1 MKKNH
6 FVLAALLIV
15 MSVMSAVAQKFEGT
29 IRWKLNYDMATFLK
43 SPAMKESM
51 QQASQMF
58 GGADVNNNPQI
69 VQMIQG
75 MLPQGFDMKIKEGN
89 TLLKVKG
96 GMQAMMGGGDV
107 LYRKD
112 KKQSYVV
119 DYTQKMYT
127 EIKDDADEKVSKPK
141 ITKTSETA
149 TVAGHKCTKY
159 VVETSVEG
167 TKFAQHI
174 WTTTDIK
181 DIDKDI
187 IKQMNAGQ
195 DKAAIFF
202 DGMQGVPLKVAIPE
216 MGIGMEVTDLVREKL
231 NSTDFVIP
239 SDFRK
244 RD

>member
-6 FVLAALLIV
+6 FVLAALLV
-15 MSVMSAVAQKFEGT
+15 VASVMSAAAQKFEGT

-43 SPAMKESM
+43 SEAMKESM

-58 GGADVNNNPQI
+58 GGADMNNPQM

-119 DYTQKMYT
+119 DYAQKMYK
-127 EIKDDADEKVSKPK
+127 EIKDEDDAAGAKAKVS
-141 ITKTSETA
+141 KTSETA
-149 TVAGHKCTKY
+149 TIAGHKCTKY

-195 DKAAIFF
+195 EKASIFF
-202 DGMQGVPLKVAIPE
+202 EGMKGVPLKVAIPE
-216 MGIGMEVTDLVREKL
+216 LGVGMEVTELVREKL
-231 NSTDFVIP
+231 NSADFVIP

>member
-1 MKKNH
+1 MKKNC
-6 FVLAALLIV
+6 FVLALLLTAI
-15 MSVMSAVAQKFEGT
+15 SVMSAAAQKFEGT
-29 IRWKLNYDMATFLK
+29 IRWKLNYDMATFIK
-43 SPAMKESM
+43 SEAMKESM
-51 QQASQMF
+51 QQASQMM
-58 GGADVNNNPQI
+58 GGADMNSPQML
-69 VQMIQG
+69 QMIQG

-89 TLLKVKG
+89 TLLKIKG

-119 DYTQKMYT
+119 DYAQKMYK
-127 EIKDDADEKVSKPK
+127 EIKDEEEAAGTKAKVSK
-141 ITKTSETA
+141 TKETA
-149 TVAGHKCTKY
+149 TIAGHKCTKY

-195 DKAAIFF
+195 EKAAIFF
-202 DGMQGVPLKVAIPE
+202 EGMQGVPLKVAIPE
-216 MGIGMEVTDLVREKL
+216 LGVGMEVTELVREKL